1 MCATEKNKKGCL
13 FYGCLTSIVLGLVFF
28 VAAPLVLYYAFNA
41 AAGKLVENYTD
52 EDPIQLPEVVIGEA
66 ELSILKQRVERF
78 RKAIQT
84 KEASPPLELTTEEI
98 NALIFHDAQLEKLK
112 GRAYLKIEGNALQ
125 GQVSIPLDEL
135 NLGSDTGRYVN
146 GTGSFKISVRE
157 GKLSVIIQSIEIKG
171 KTLPAAV
178 QNVIVGVN
186 LFENAEMDP
195 ETTKLLDHLK
205 TFEIRNGKLFLEL
218 NKNRKAEIDDALDF
232 SGGDEL

>member
-1 MCATEKNKKGCL
+1 M
-13 FYGCLTSIVLGLVFF
+13 
-28 VAAPLVLYYAFNA
+28 
-41 AAGKLVENYTD
+41 
-52 EDPIQLPEVVIGEA
+52 
-66 ELSILKQRVERF
+66 
-78 RKAIQT
+78 
-84 KEASPPLELTTEEI
+84 
-98 NALIFHDAQLEKLK
+98 
-112 GRAYLKIEGNALQ
+112 KIEGNALQ

-186 LFENAEMDP
+186 LFEKAELDP

-205 TFEIRNGKLFLEL
+205 TFELRNGKLILEL
-218 NKNRKAEIDDALDF
+218 NENRKAEIDDALDF
-232 SGGDEL
+232 SGGDAL